1 MARVQIAPS
10 ILSADFSRLEAQI
23 RAVEAGGAE
32 VLHLD
37 IMDGHFVPNLTLGP
51 AVVKSIRRVTRLPL
65 DVHLM
70 VTDPLA
76 FAGPFRKAG
85 ADWIT
90 FHLEAVTDPVATA
103 AAIRRLGAKVGMALN
118 PDTPLEAAIP
128 ILSDID
134 LFLVMTVHPGF
145 SGQAFRSD
153 VVPKVAAAAA
163 WKAEHHLHYAL
174 EVDGGIGLE
183 TAPEVIRAGA
193 EILVAGNAVYGRE
206 DPEAAVRA
214 LLQVAA
220 EAGEASPAP
229 RPPRP
234 GAAPAGALRRP
245 A

>member
-1 MARVQIAPS
+1 MARAAVQIAPS

-76 FAGPFRKAG
+76 FAAPFRKAG

-90 FHLEAVTDPVATA
+90 FHLEAVSDPVATA
-103 AAIRRLGAKVGMALN
+103 AAIRGLGAKAGMALN
-118 PDTPLEAAIP
+118 PDTPFEDAIP
-128 ILSDID
+128 VLGD
-134 LFLVMTVHPGF
+134 LDLLLVMTVHPGF

-163 WKAEHHLHYAL
+163 WKAEHRLHQL
-174 EVDGGIGLE
+174 HH
-183 TAPEVIRAGA
+183 RAGA
-193 EILVAGNAVYGRE
+193 
-206 DPEAAVRA
+206 
-214 LLQVAA
+214 
-220 EAGEASPAP
+220 P
-229 RPPRP
+229 R
-234 GAAPAGALRRP
+234 LRRI
-245 A
+245 

>member
-1 MARVQIAPS
+1 MAGAIRIAPS

-23 RAVEAGGAE
+23 GAVEAGGAD

-51 AVVKSIRRVTRLPL
+51 AVVKSIRRVTRMTL

-70 VTDPLA
+70 VTDPQA

-90 FHLEAVTDPVATA
+90 FHLEAVTDPRATA
-103 AAIRRLGAKVGMALN
+103 AAIRGLGAKVGLALN
-118 PDTPLEAAIP
+118 PDTPFEAAVP
-128 ILSDID
+128 YLPELD
-134 LFLVMTVHPGF
+134 LLLVMTVHPGF
-145 SGQAFRSD
+145 SGQSFRTD

-163 WKAEHHLHYAL
+163 WKVEHRLGYVL
-174 EVDGGIGLE
+174 EVDGGIGPE
-183 TAPEVIRAGA
+183 TAPEVVRAGA

-206 DPEAAVRA
+206 DPAAAVRT

-220 EAGEASPAP
+220 ESGDASPTGRPSGPGTAP
-229 RPPRP
+229 
-234 GAAPAGALRRP
+234 ALRRP

>member
-1 MARVQIAPS
+1 
-10 ILSADFSRLEAQI
+10 
-23 RAVEAGGAE
+23 
-32 VLHLD
+32 
-37 IMDGHFVPNLTLGP
+37 
-51 AVVKSIRRVTRLPL
+51 VVKSIRRVTRLPL

-134 LFLVMTVHPGF
+134 LLLVMTVHPGF